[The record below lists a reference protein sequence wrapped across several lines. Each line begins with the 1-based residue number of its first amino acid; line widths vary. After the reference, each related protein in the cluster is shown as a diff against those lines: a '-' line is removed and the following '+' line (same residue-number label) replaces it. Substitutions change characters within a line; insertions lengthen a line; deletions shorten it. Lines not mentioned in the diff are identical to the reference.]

1 MFIIYVMDLSAK
13 NKKREVH
20 IFRKMKNTARWK
32 YKKKKKKKKTDFVY
46 SFFSENAPCFVEAF
60 F

>member
-32 YKKKKKKKKTDFVY
+32 YKKKKKSVLVY
-46 SFFSENAPCFVEAF
+46 PFFSENAPCFVEAF

>member
-32 YKKKKKKKKTDFVY
+32 YKKKKKKSVLVY
-46 SFFSENAPCFVEAF
+46 PFFSENAPCFVEAF